1 MRVYCGQLAGGG
13 VVDEDEDEG
22 NAMVDGDEVVFEEEV
37 GADEEVRA
45 GAGADADVDVEE
57 ERMEE
62 REGEG
67 VVLDAMV
74 IRSVTIYFRW

>member
-1 MRVYCGQLAGGG
+1 M
-13 VVDEDEDEG
+13 VVDEDEVKG

-37 GADEEVRA
+37 VGVDEEVE
-45 GAGADADVDVEE
+45 AGADVDADGEE

-62 REGEG
+62 RDGEG
-67 VVLDAMV
+67 MVLDAMV

>member
-13 VVDEDEDEG
+13 VVDEDEVEG
-22 NAMVDGDEVVFEEEV
+22 NAMVDGDEVVFEEEEEGV
-37 GADEEVRA
+37 DEEVE
-45 GAGADADVDVEE
+45 AGADVDVDVEE

-67 VVLDAMV
+67 VVLEAIVM
-74 IRSVTIYFRW
+74 RSVTIYFRW

>member
-22 NAMVDGDEVVFEEEV
+22 NAMVDGDEVVFEAE
-37 GADEEVRA
+37 GADEVV
-45 GAGADADVDVEE
+45 GAGADADVDADEE

-62 REGEG
+62 REGKG
-67 VVLDAMV
+67 VVLDVVV
-74 IRSVTIYFRW
+74 IRSVTIYVL

>member
-1 MRVYCGQLAGGG
+1 MRVYCGQLAGGVAVG
-13 VVDEDEDEG
+13 DDEVEG
-22 NAMVDGDEVVFEEEV
+22 KAMVDGDEEVFEAE
-37 GADEEVRA
+37 GADEEV
-45 GAGADADVDVEE
+45 GAGADADEEE

>member
-22 NAMVDGDEVVFEEEV
+22 NAMVDEDEVAFEEVVV
-37 GADEEVRA
+37 GADEEVE
-45 GAGADADVDVEE
+45 AGADVDADEEE
-57 ERMEE
+57 ERMED

-67 VVLDAMV
+67 MVLDAMV
-74 IRSVTIYFRW
+74 IRLVTIYFRC

>member
-1 MRVYCGQLAGGG
+1 
-13 VVDEDEDEG
+13 
-22 NAMVDGDEVVFEEEV
+22 MVDGDEVVFETEEV
-37 GADEEVRA
+37 GADEEV
-45 GAGADADVDVEE
+45 GAGADADEE
-57 ERMEE
+57 EKRMEE

>member
-1 MRVYCGQLAGGG
+1 MRVYCGQLVGGG

-22 NAMVDGDEVVFEEEV
+22 KAMVDGDEVVFEEVEV
-37 GADEEVRA
+37 DADEEV
-45 GAGADADVDVEE
+45 GADADVDADEE

-67 VVLDAMV
+67 VVLEAMV

>member
-13 VVDEDEDEG
+13 VVDEDEVEG
-22 NAMVDGDEVVFEEEV
+22 NAMVDEDEVEFETEVV
-37 GADEEVRA
+37 GADEEVE
-45 GAGADADVDVEE
+45 AGADGDEEE

-67 VVLDAMV
+67 VVLDALI
-74 IRSVTIYFRW
+74 IRSVMNHFR

>member
-1 MRVYCGQLAGGG
+1 MYCGQLAGGG

-22 NAMVDGDEVVFEEEV
+22 KAIVDGDEVAFEEVVV
-37 GADEEVRA
+37 GADEEVE
-45 GAGADADVDVEE
+45 AGADVDADEEE
-57 ERMEE
+57 ERMDE

-67 VVLDAMV
+67 VVLEAMV

>member
-13 VVDEDEDEG
+13 VVDGDEVEG
-22 NAMVDGDEVVFEEEV
+22 KAMVDGDDVVFEEEDESADEV
-37 GADEEVRA
+37 GA
-45 GAGADADVDVEE
+45 GGDVDVD
-57 ERMEE
+57 MEE

-67 VVLDAMV
+67 VALDAMV